1 MIAAIAIDSPV
12 GRLTVSATTEAIVA
26 IGWRDEPVGDP
37 NGLLHEARRQL
48 EAYFAGQLQVFDL
61 PLAPA
66 GSRHDQLVWAAMRQI
81 PRGQTRSYGE
91 LAMEAGSGPRA
102 VGAACGRNPI
112 PIVIPCHRVVARHG
126 IGGYSGGAGLP
137 TKRWLLQLE
146 GGDMGS
152 LASVGGARRYPGKTV
167 AVYPV

>member
-66 GSRHDQLVWAAMRQI
+66 GSRHDQLVW
-81 PRGQTRSYGE
+81 G
-91 LAMEAGSGPRA
+91 AGAGGGL
-102 VGAACGRNPI
+102 GAAGGRRCLRPQ
-112 PIVIPCHRVVARHG
+112 PDPDRDPLSPG
-126 IGGYSGGAGLP
+126 GGAP
-137 TKRWLLQLE
+137 WH
-146 GGDMGS
+146 
-152 LASVGGARRYPGKTV
+152 RRL
-167 AVYPV
+167 